1 MLSLVA
7 GLDVRNTSFALS
19 VFVAGLN
26 TWAFVNMPS
35 FVAGLDVQ
43 NTSFA
48 FAFYVAG
55 ANDLSIHECS
65 PSLQAWTYEIRLALN
80 ASLLPVRSSGLT
92 STWAYW
98 MGILFP
104 FFGTALTQLA
114 MQVYFQFNLSITIYA
129 FLGCRRSFSAYLI
142 FFLRC
147 QLSEICK

>member
-35 FVAGLDVQ
+35 FVAGLDVR

-55 ANDLSIHECS
+55 ANDLSI
-65 PSLQAWTYEIRLALN
+65 WNRN
-80 ASLLPVRSSGLT
+80 
-92 STWAYW
+92 
-98 MGILFP
+98 LFP
-104 FFGTALTQLA
+104 F
-114 MQVYFQFNLSITIYA
+114 
-129 FLGCRRSFSAYLI
+129 
-142 FFLRC
+142 LRYR
-147 QLSEICK
+147 LDAARDAGLFPI